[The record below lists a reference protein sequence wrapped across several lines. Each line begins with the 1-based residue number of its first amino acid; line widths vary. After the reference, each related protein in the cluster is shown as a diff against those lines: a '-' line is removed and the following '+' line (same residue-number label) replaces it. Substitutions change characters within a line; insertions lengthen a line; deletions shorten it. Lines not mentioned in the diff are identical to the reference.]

1 MKVSVERKIVSWNF
15 YKIFD
20 EIYFPKYCFL
30 DSNAGC
36 GGGIQGSLNSR
47 YCGGYLNDLKDAK
60 GNVPICGKYNLKFIS
75 WPEVVANYESHFNQK
90 ILWHSLFQPYLS
102 I

>member
-1 MKVSVERKIVSWNF
+1 MTSIDYITIESECRKKIVSRNF
-15 YKIFD
+15 WWIF
-20 EIYFPKYCFL
+20 FFQNTVFFL

-60 GNVPICGKYNLKFIS
+60 GNVPICGKYNLKFMS
-75 WPEVVANYESHFNQK
+75 NL
-90 ILWHSLFQPYLS
+90 ILLYL
-102 I
+102 